1 MKTYPLEKIP
11 ATQNSRDLQLAFDV
25 GHSSIGW
32 AVLQVPAPDAPSLLG
47 CGTVIFQADDCL
59 ASRRR
64 AFRRQRRHIRSTRQ
78 RIARMKTLL
87 SHLGVL
93 SPDALDKVS
102 SSSPWFHAARV
113 LLARDR
119 EKLTWP
125 LLWDVLRWYAHNRG
139 YDGNKTWSRHGQDAV
154 AEKEDTEKVEN
165 ARSLYNRYKTHT
177 MAETWCAVCGID
189 PLGTKTSCHLPGD
202 KRPKALN
209 AAFPR
214 EDVEREVAAILSAH
228 IGHLPHVDESLLTAL
243 LSDWHAIPCP
253 EIRLPA
259 RYQGGLLFGQ
269 LVPRFDNR
277 IIATCPIT
285 YERHY
290 QRLLAETGN
299 EESSKDEALKLSKV
313 PSAACPEFFRY
324 RWAMQL
330 ANIQIT
336 SPAGLRRLSVEERKL
351 LHQQIRARGYFTKG
365 DLKKA
370 VRTLT
375 GGVPDNL
382 DQMLLHPDADK
393 ALVLDPVQRLLTSS
407 DLAPALATL
416 PEPLKKRLLG
426 RLRREDR
433 LTLTAI
439 REWLGADTAA
449 FDAALE
455 TRLNVA
461 ATRRSKKAAPVT
473 REILLATELHVAP
486 PSGRAPHSRALMTE
500 VFDFVLS
507 TDRHPAEDGGP
518 LFRSEAIRSAQL
530 QRAIDE
536 QTNNHLVRHRL
547 KILDRLHADLLKE
560 FAHEDTSRV
569 KKITIEVNRDV
580 REMSGKSTQEIAKEL
595 GQQLANFKSVV
606 KKLEAAFEGKG
617 IKIGPGLIR
626 KARIA
631 EDLGWKCP
639 YTGQDYDAF
648 DLLNRRVDL
657 DHIIPRS
664 LRPSD
669 SLDSLVVTF
678 VNKMKGKRTAV
689 QFIEEEQG
697 KPVEGLAQ
705 LHIKTLSRFLKDVEN
720 LKPSSDP
727 RKLKKHGIYKGPID
741 DLLRCWLRKQRLQL
755 RDYVDKEFTPG
766 DLTKTS
772 QLVRLGAQGLQKNY
786 PENPPVITSLPGS
799 VTGAVRKSWRLLGCL
814 GAANPAVTDE
824 TTKTEVRSI
833 THLHHALDACVLAFA
848 SHFIPRDGG
857 IWELLVKRSLSEPE
871 QARLLAVGHLFQR
884 DAGKRVS
891 LTDLPKNFKEQI
903 RKRLA
908 ERRVVQHL
916 PKDLSGMESKET
928 LWRIFD
934 PEDIHPNSR
943 RLATWLAEKKISIP
957 PFESS
962 TALIICRKRRGA
974 VDDDSTGGKIFRET
988 KTWRWV
994 YEIKDK
1000 SALIGLT
1007 PEGNPSHAKLNKIK
1021 AVKVLGKNFGV
1032 ALDPEPK
1039 LIRPHKVW
1047 HQLTSLHKRNQNHP
1061 VRVLRIGSVIQIH
1074 KKDGLSDY
1082 RGIWTVRGVFF
1093 KQKGGFM
1100 VDLSPSDYVQY
1111 RRVRGAFEG
1120 VRISTLMKCDLELL
1134 NPPLSG
1140 RISSH

>member
-1 MKTYPLEKIP
+1 MKTYPLKKDP
-11 ATQNSRDLQLAFDV
+11 ATPNSRDLHLAFDV

-32 AVLQVPAPDAPSLLG
+32 AVLQVPATEAPSLLG

-93 SPDALDKVS
+93 SPEALDNVS
-102 SSSPWFHAARV
+102 TSSPWFHAARV
-113 LLARDR
+113 LAGKGE

-139 YDGNKTWSRHGQDAV
+139 YDGNKAWSREGQDAA

-165 ARSLYNRYKTHT
+165 ARSLYDRYKTRT
-177 MAETWCAVCGID
+177 MAETWCAVCGLD

-214 EDVEREVAAILSAH
+214 EDVERETAAILRAH
-228 IGHLPHVDESLLTAL
+228 IGHLPHVDEALLTAL

-285 YERHY
+285 YERRY
-290 QRLLAETGN
+290 QQLLTETGD
-299 EESSKDEALKLSKV
+299 EKSAKDEALKLSKV

-324 RWAMQL
+324 RWALQL
-330 ANIQIT
+330 ANIQIA
-336 SPAGLRRLSVEERKL
+336 SPTGLRRLSVEERQL
-351 LHQQIRARGYFTKG
+351 LHQQIHARGYFTKG

-370 VRTLT
+370 VRSLT
-375 GGVPDNL
+375 DGVPDNL

-393 ALVLDPVQRLLTSS
+393 ALVLDPIQRLLTSGEF
-407 DLAPALATL
+407 APVLATL
-416 PEPLKKRLLG
+416 PEPLKKRLRG
-426 RLRREDR
+426 RLRRGDR
-433 LTLTAI
+433 LTLGTI

-455 TRLNVA
+455 TRLSA
-461 ATRRSKKAAPVT
+461 ATTRRSQKTAPIS
-473 REILLATELHVAP
+473 REILLAAEFHVGP
-486 PSGRAPHSRALMTE
+486 PSGRAPHSRALMAE
-500 VFDFVLS
+500 VADFVLS
-507 TDRHPAEDGGP
+507 TDRHPAEEGAP
-518 LFRSEAIRSAQL
+518 LFRSEAIRFAQL

-547 KILDRLHADLLKE
+547 KILDRLHTDILKE
-560 FAHEDTSRV
+560 FAQEDTARV
-569 KKITIEVNRDV
+569 GKITMEVNRDV

-669 SLDSLVVTF
+669 TLDSLVVTF
-678 VNKMKGKRTAV
+678 AEINKMKGKRTAV
-689 QFIEEEQG
+689 QFVEEEQG
-697 KPVEGLAQ
+697 KPVEGLPQ
-705 LHIKTLSRFLKDVEN
+705 LSIKTLAQFQKDVEN
-720 LKPSSDP
+720 LESFKGHKDDTR
-727 RKLKKHGIYKGPID
+727 RKKNRKR
-741 DLLRCWLRKQRLQL
+741 LLQV
-755 RDYVDKEFTPG
+755 RDYVEKEFTPG

-814 GAANPAVTDE
+814 GTANPAVTDE
-824 TTKTEVRSI
+824 TTKTEVRNI

-871 QARLLAVGHLFQR
+871 QARLLAVGTLFQR
-884 DAGKRVS
+884 DAGRKVS
-891 LTDLPKNFKEQI
+891 LTDLPKNLKEQI

-908 ERRVVQHL
+908 ERRVVQHI
-916 PKDLSGMESKET
+916 PANMSGLQSEET
-928 LWRIFD
+928 VYRVFD
-934 PEDIHPNSR
+934 PADSHPSAK
-943 RLATWLAEKKISIP
+943 RLARWFKEKNIRIP
-957 PFESS
+957 KTEDS
-962 TALIICRKRRGA
+962 TVLITARKRRSG
-974 VDDDSTGGKIFRET
+974 TGTESGKLLHET
-988 KTWRWV
+988 STWRWI
-994 YEIKDK
+994 YQEIEKNK
-1000 SALIGLT
+1000 LLGLD
-1007 PEGNPSHAKLNKIK
+1007 PEEDATSKLKPLK
-1021 AVKVLGKNFGV
+1021 AVKILGANFGL
-1032 ALDPEPK
+1032 ALDPEPQV
-1039 LIRPHKVW
+1039 LRSHKIW
-1047 HQLTSLHKRNQNHP
+1047 PQLCTLKKKNGGKWP
-1061 VRVLRIGSVIQIH
+1061 RVLRNGMLIQISRGNYAGTWKVFSVKNNASGLALDIARPDVIRLQNKTEGH
-1074 KKDGLSDY
+1074 KINVLLSTLLRDGLVSMDPLY
-1082 RGIWTVRGVFF
+1082 S
-1093 KQKGGFM
+1093 GF
-1100 VDLSPSDYVQY
+1100 VLPQ
-1111 RRVRGAFEG
+1111 G
-1120 VRISTLMKCDLELL
+1120 
-1134 NPPLSG
+1134 
-1140 RISSH
+1140 